1 MHAFKKLRFPWIALS
16 ITLSMNLW
24 MALMISSPAALAASI
39 APPKTVD
46 HVEITRYLGPWYE
59 IARLPNRFE
68 RDCAR
73 DATAHY
79 SLDGKTIRVVNRC
92 LKADGKAQVAR
103 GRAKI
108 VDHSTN
114 AKLKVTFF
122 WPFYGDYWILG
133 LGSPAN
139 PQAAAASQ
147 ANPVYPWAVVG
158 GPRRKYLWILARR
171 PTLTP
176 LQREEVRRVVEESG
190 YEWSKL
196 LWTAQS
202 GS

>member
-1 MHAFKKLRFPWIALS
+1 MRTFKKVWI
-16 ITLSMNLW
+16 LW
-24 MALMISSPAALAASI
+24 MTLLISSSALAASI

-46 HVEITRYLGPWYE
+46 QVRITRYLGQWYE

-79 SLDGKTIRVVNRC
+79 GLDGKRIRVVNRC

-103 GRAKI
+103 GHAKI
-108 VDHSTN
+108 VDHTTN

-139 PQAAAASQ
+139 PQTDAASDTNQ
-147 ANPVYPWAVVG
+147 PYSWAVVG
-158 GPRRKYLWILARR
+158 GPKRKYLWILSRTPA
-171 PTLTP
+171 LTP
-176 LQREEVRRVVEESG
+176 PQREEIRKVVEESG
-190 YEWSKL
+190 YDWSKL
-196 LWTAQS
+196 LWTAQA